1 MLDKT
6 ELKTE
11 LGVIMH
17 KEFDA
22 LQTCDFLCGSFKKK
36 MNYLTKK
43 VGEKFK

>member
-22 LQTCDFLCGSFKKK
+22 LQTCDFLCGSF
-36 MNYLTKK
+36 TKENELSYQESGRK
-43 VGEKFK
+43 V